1 MNSDIRYLQLLEG
14 DLGEAARFERE
25 LDEEQGAVD
34 AQGRPRTAPR
44 RLPRRGR
51 WTSVAAVLVAF
62 LVVAGGIGFLAQ
74 KGSLTSNE
82 AGTAG
87 TAAPQVLGPAPVAPR
102 LPNRHQGVTSSGNSG
117 TTRSSLDSLS
127 AEIEGKFTSP
137 NINQSKGTG
146 GALVASGPQGDLSK
160 IVRNGQIGIQVNNGA
175 FSDGVDQVTKIADD
189 NHGMVLS
196 STSENERSG
205 TFTLRI
211 PVARFDRVIKA
222 LRAIAPPGG
231 ILYQDATGQ
240 DVTANFIDFTARLDI
255 LKKQRDLLIGLQSHV
270 TDAGQIL
277 FYADKIN
284 TVQLNIESIQ
294 GQLNFLN
301 NSVAESTIKVEL
313 REKDAPQG
321 TASNDI
327 TKPSLRSAWN
337 FSIQGFLRVLGAM
350 LIGLGYL
357 IPLSVIGLL
366 VWGAVML
373 ARRRRR
379 ATS

>member
-1 MNSDIRYLQLLEG
+1 MRR
-14 DLGEAARFERE
+14 ARR
-25 LDEEQGAVD
+25 A
-34 AQGRPRTAPR
+34 RPLRKCWVPH
-44 RLPRRGR
+44 P
-51 WTSVAAVLVAF
+51 S
-62 LVVAGGIGFLAQ
+62 
-74 KGSLTSNE
+74 
-82 AGTAG
+82 
-87 TAAPQVLGPAPVAPR
+87 PPR
-102 LPNRHQGVTSSGNSG
+102 LPDQHQGVTSSGNSG
-117 TTRSSLDSLS
+117 TTRSSLDSPS

-146 GALVASGPQGDLSK
+146 ALVASGLQGDLSK
-160 IVRNGQIGIQVNNGA
+160 IVRNGQIGIQVNNSA

-231 ILYQDATGQ
+231 ILLQDATGQ
-240 DVTANFIDFTARLDI
+240 DDAANFIDFTARLDI

-301 NSVAESTIKVEL
+301 NSVAESTIRWSCAGRTPRRGSPPTTSLQAEPALGVEL
-313 REKDAPQG
+313 QH
-321 TASNDI
+321 
-327 TKPSLRSAWN
+327 
-337 FSIQGFLRVLGAM
+337 QGFLRCWA
-350 LIGLGYL
+350 
-357 IPLSVIGLL
+357 PCSSA
-366 VWGAVML
+366 W
-373 ARRRRR
+373 
-379 ATS
+379 AT